1 MSNEF
6 LWILMG
12 VMSWLRLIILS
23 SVYILGII
31 VCSKKSK
38 DNTLFKK
45 GMWFFILNLI
55 ATVYGYINNFAITPY
70 IISNR
75 SVLGGL
81 SSGNNI
87 PPLIT
92 ILSFPTF
99 VINVIAYIILIR
111 GFYIRHKQI
120 EFNDNN

>member
-1 MSNEF
+1 MTNSF

-12 VMSWLRLIILS
+12 VMSWLRLIILPI
-23 SVYILGII
+23 VDILGII
-31 VCSKKSK
+31 VCSKKSR
-38 DNTLFKK
+38 DNILFKK
-45 GMWFFILNLI
+45 GIWFFILNLI

-70 IISNR
+70 IINNR
-75 SVLGGL
+75 NALGFL
-81 SSGNNI
+81 SSGNNF
-87 PPLIT
+87 PPIIS

-120 EFNDNN
+120 ESKDNN